1 MKNDTQKFLETLK
14 DPAQV
19 KAKEAVINMLSLPS
33 TRVCN
38 IDFQEVSPGDFRF
51 VVSIIAK

>member
-38 IDFQEVSPGDFRF
+38 IDFQEVSPGDIRF